1 MLLAIRQASADANHE
16 HSTHLLADGIL
27 ALLRREGGVAL
38 QQLLGMNEVNLLGQE
53 RLQLRV
59 GLAHQVFRTANGSI
73 DAVHHILQ
81 ECQRA
86 VFLTDHCLPVP
97 LVHIQRVQVV
107 EFLVGTDGI
116 HVRIDAVAAFHLLLG
131 QRQSLPLRQRVHHL
145 GTLLA
150 HILDGEC
157 HGTLHTVQVVVDA
170 KALQHEQRSRHTAQ
184 SQLRRQV
191 LLKKLLDLLN
201 SMFRLSH
208 VQHGLIVFRLNHFTH
223 IFLPFVL
230 QNHHITSYDDRP
242 FLKPQWCLLRFV
254 IDSSR
259 HVASLKVCCKGSK

>member
-1 MLLAIRQASADANHE
+1 MILLSFGEVGRSRRPIVVVSSTAVVLLAIRQASADANHKYR
-16 HSTHLLADGIL
+16 THLLADGIL

-116 HVRIDAVAAFHLLLG
+116 HVRIDAVAALHLLLG
-131 QRQSLPLRQRVHHL
+131 QRQSLPL
-145 GTLLA
+145 
-150 HILDGEC
+150 
-157 HGTLHTVQVVVDA
+157 
-170 KALQHEQRSRHTAQ
+170 S
-184 SQLRRQV
+184 
-191 LLKKLLDLLN
+191 
-201 SMFRLSH
+201 
-208 VQHGLIVFRLNHFTH
+208 
-223 IFLPFVL
+223 
-230 QNHHITSYDDRP
+230 
-242 FLKPQWCLLRFV
+242 
-254 IDSSR
+254 
-259 HVASLKVCCKGSK
+259 